1 MNFVKGA
8 MLGMMAGTIVGVL
21 NSDSLKAMMKKV
33 KVKWRK
39 WRNLTGCSY
48 LLW

>member
-21 NSDSLKAMMKKV
+21 NSDSLKAVMKKG
-33 KVKWRK
+33 KSKMK
-39 WRNLTGCSY
+39 KMAKSY
-48 LLW
+48 GM